1 MKKIIT
7 GCLLS
12 VLLLSTVPFQVY
24 AVEKSTDQ
32 LVPQILRTQ
41 KASPVTPDSFKLGVD
56 DYVTGLLDKT
66 VRKIILYVNGS
77 QIRTGKIFKDQ
88 TFEVKANDV
97 IHSLSDH
104 VEIVALNKSGHEID
118 RQRVSLESEYIN
130 LSAEDFSLYDEE
142 IKGLAG
148 NKMDLVSLI
157 INNEWIRSVEVAHD
171 DSFALPVEE
180 DDIFDE
186 EDIVEIVGSLSGKE
200 LARITVPVNPIDLQ
214 AELQEFDFGTD
225 QVVRGKIT
233 GKAAKNARKAQLYVN
248 RKRYAIVDIQAD
260 GSFEIKVSR
269 YITNEKDDVKVA
281 ILNQKDI
288 EIGRYQVTFKLDEE
302 GNDTGSGSE
311 NGEDGGN
318 ETGNEETSSTEKRP
332 LQDWFEDYELSRLV
346 AEQLSCE
353 INYPVSQ
360 EDLLRVETIDE
371 NAWYGV
377 PSSKGLSYL
386 RNLKTLRMNFLNLE
400 SDLNRA
406 LIILSDFK
414 ELESLFIGESNL
426 NETSLEN
433 LGKLTNLKNLSLE
446 ECNLTNLQF
455 ASNLLSLEK
464 ISILDN
470 SISDVSPLAS
480 LKKLTYI
487 EARRN
492 NIKDISSLNPS
503 QISSSV
509 FWSFSNQEIT
519 LEKQSLSNK
528 GTLTLPIPIKGISGK
543 VIEPDSISDE
553 GVYENQQITWQLP
566 GSLGKTTF
574 TFSENSLA
582 EYGYIYFN
590 GTVSVP
596 YTK

>member
-97 IHSLSDH
+97 IHSLFDH

>member
-56 DYVTGLLDKT
+56 DDVTGLLDKT

-104 VEIVALNKSGHEID
+104 VEIVGLNKSGHEID

-492 NIKDISSLNPS
+492 NIKDISTLNPS